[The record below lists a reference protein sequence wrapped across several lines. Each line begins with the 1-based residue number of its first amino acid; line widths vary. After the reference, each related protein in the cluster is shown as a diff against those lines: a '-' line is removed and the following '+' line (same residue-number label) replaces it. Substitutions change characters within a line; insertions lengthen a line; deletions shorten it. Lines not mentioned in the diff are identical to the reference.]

1 MSDGARVAASLYV
14 PDGDGPWP
22 AVLEALPY
30 RKDDDT
36 AGYQVEYERL
46 AAAGYVVCRVDLR
59 GTGSSEGI
67 AEDEYP
73 AVERTDLLTVIDW
86 LATQA
91 WSTGA
96 VGMYGTS
103 YSGFNAIQLAMER
116 PPALKAIIP
125 IFATDD
131 RYADD
136 VHYFGGAV
144 KQLDLVDYPTY
155 MIAMNALPPVPSIYG
170 DGWRDE
176 WERRVRG
183 TEPWVLTWLAHQRFD
198 DYWRFGSL
206 RPDYDRIEA
215 ATMIVAGWADGYRNN
230 TLRTF
235 EQLRCPTR
243 LVIGPWAHASTD
255 ISLPGPNVDLVPE
268 MIRWWD
274 RWLKDED
281 NGIDRE
287 PPIVLFAQR
296 STRPGATRPEMRGA
310 WRYEPTWPAE
320 RLRPTNARAV
330 RRLHRRAGGRRR
342 RRPRRSRRRRLDRMD
357 LLRGPTPVG
366 PARRPTPGRSVLA
379 QLHVAG
385 PGAGPRD
392 PGSYAAHGD
401 AHVVGAR
408 RLPLREALRR
418 LPRRGIVARHP
429 HDVEPRASGFP
440 RGTVTPRTRA
450 GDTRSRLISKLPRG
464 RSRPA
469 TGSDSTWPGRIGRTH
484 GRRRSP

>member
-206 RPDYDRIEA
+206 RPDYDADRGGDHDRRRVGRRLSQQHVADVRAAPLSDTIGDRTVGPRIDGHLVARAERRPGPRDDPLVGSLAQGRGQRDRPRA
-215 ATMIVAGWADGYRNN
+215 ADRALRAAIHTTGRDPAGDAWRVAVRADVAGRASAADERS
-230 TLRTF
+230 
-235 EQLRCPTR
+235 RCPTPPPTR
-243 LVIGPWAHASTD
+243 RRATAETSSTFAATSAGPHGSPARANS
-255 ISLPGPNVDLVPE
+255 
-268 MIRWWD
+268 
-274 RWLKDED
+274 
-281 NGIDRE
+281 
-287 PPIVLFAQR
+287 
-296 STRPGATRPEMRGA
+296 RGA
-310 WRYEPTWPAE
+310 SPT
-320 RLRPTNARAV
+320 TNARTK
-330 RRLHRRAGGRRR
+330 
-342 RRPRRSRRRRLDRMD
+342 RSRSA
-357 LLRGPTPVG
+357 T
-366 PARRPTPGRSVLA
+366 
-379 QLHVAG
+379 
-385 PGAGPRD
+385 
-392 PGSYAAHGD
+392 
-401 AHVVGAR
+401 
-408 RLPLREALRR
+408 
-418 LPRRGIVARHP
+418 
-429 HDVEPRASGFP
+429 
-440 RGTVTPRTRA
+440 
-450 GDTRSRLISKLPRG
+450 RG
-464 RSRPA
+464 RPWSR
-469 TGSDSTWPGRIGRTH
+469 TSRSWVIRGSR
-484 GRRRSP
+484 